1 MSFMSQVSA
10 SQAFLNTAHN
20 LRRHAGFAAAFA
32 VMFIWSGWIVVSRSG
47 VQGDLSIWDLS
58 LLRFG
63 TATIVVVPL
72 LIWRKQSIAA
82 LLKLDLVLPALA
94 SGLLYVLFSFAAL
107 RHSPAANA
115 GVVVN
120 GLMPVGTLLM
130 LFLLAGKR
138 PTLSDGFI
146 GAILL
151 GANLLLLQGDAL
163 GLVDFLLFIAAT
175 LSITFYMVFVR
186 EKQLDPAL
194 FFFAVPVVNFA
205 AVVPLWV
212 LFDGAITGPIEPVVL
227 QAGYQGVVVSIF
239 AITLLTY
246 AVRHVGS
253 VMASVIMAGVPVTTA
268 LLSLVVLGEAVS
280 AIQIFSLTLATFGI
294 CLHFVLS
301 KRSQKG

>member
-1 MSFMSQVSA
+1 MSQINSNEVS
-10 SQAFLNTAHN
+10 LNAKPI
-20 LRRHAGFAAAFA
+20 LRRDTGFAAAFA

-63 TATIVVVPL
+63 TATLVVLPL
-72 LIWRKQSIAA
+72 LIWRKQSIGV
-82 LLKLDLVLPALA
+82 LFERDLVLPALA

-107 RHSPAANA
+107 RQSPAANA

-130 LFLLAGKR
+130 LYLLTGKR
-138 PTLSDGFI
+138 PTLSDGFV
-146 GAILL
+146 GALLL
-151 GANLLLLQGDAL
+151 GANLLLLQGNAL
-163 GLVDFLLFIAAT
+163 GLVDFVLFIAAT

-194 FFFAVPVVNFA
+194 FFFAVPVVNF
-205 AVVPLWV
+205 VMTVPLW
-212 LFDGAITGPIEPVVL
+212 LLLDGAITGPIGPIAL
-227 QAGYQGVVVSIF
+227 QAGYQGIVVSLV

-253 VMASVIMAGVPVTTA
+253 LMASVVMAGVPVTTA
-268 LLSLVVLGEAVS
+268 LLSFAVLGETVS
-280 AIQIFSLTLATFGI
+280 AVQVFSLALATFGI
-294 CLHFVLS
+294 CLHFILS
-301 KRSQKG
+301 TRSQKG